1 MVFLSIKKQR
11 GSSPINSWYRDRVSE
26 QLKKG
31 VAPGD
36 VKVSVRMFDL
46 KPLCAHWIVD
56 MHTYLKQQKESILNG
71 FDKAGITEAV
81 KSANQVFA
89 RIKNPFAEK

>member
-1 MVFLSIKKQR
+1 M
-11 GSSPINSWYRDRVSE
+11 YTDRVSE

-46 KPLCAHWIVD
+46 KPLHARWVVD
-56 MHTYLKQQKESILNG
+56 MYTCLKQQKESVLNG
-71 FDKAGITEAV
+71 FDKAGITEAA
-81 KSANQVFA
+81 KSANEVLSS
-89 RIKNPFAEK
+89 I